1 MAWYSILPSELTH
14 LESWAARI
22 FFFLGLITIG
32 PWAFLVF
39 LDAIIWLYRLIL
51 WEVPWIGGRA
61 GGRQRPRALSLNERP
76 GGQRR
81 AFGLRGVETDTGD
94 SEGGD
99 RDDSPGLKRGRDRD
113 DPGKENTKFAFSC
126 GVHADSDL
134 LHIGLSR
141 MAEAL
146 YKVDIDAPWLILSR
160 NLLFVLIVGLCAAMW
175 RIRQSRKAK
184 AYGKTETTC
193 SENKTSPIIPLEGFN
208 WEETEQSQFRP
219 FKGKDKYNLTMA
231 LENLDPSELIPMDKT
246 YKSRLA
252 LRKSVLEQHHDVVV
266 AINNDQTPEEDPRI
280 RPAISELYN
289 FVLGTYLP
297 TRYPS
302 MFKLNAES
310 SIFHNLVTGATWP
323 TTLSPTTPAIQALE
337 ILSQTVD
344 EDFLILL
351 PELLSDSEEQPKYV
365 LQAYASC
372 FPAGFNTRKKLGLR
386 MVDIHTPVP
395 RYQEKIGRSMDR
407 FFARLAVGK
416 FVKRVNWS
424 ITIDTGLFA
433 AFSGTHAVVGKNEE
447 AIELGKLNVD
457 QTVLRCERQTLHRLP
472 VSKALVFTIHT
483 YVYPVRQIKDEGSG
497 EDLANAVDGLKRGN
511 VPEMHNYKKGDVWG
525 EALKDFLRA

>member
-14 LESWAARI
+14 LEIWAARI
-22 FFFLGLITIG
+22 FFFLGIITIG

-39 LDAIIWLYRLIL
+39 LDAIIWIYRLIL

-61 GGRQRPRALSLNERP
+61 RGRQRPRAPSLNERP

-94 SEGGD
+94 SEGAD
-99 RDDSPGLKRGRDRD
+99 RDDSPWSKRERDRD
-113 DPGKENTKFAFSC
+113 DPGKEN
-126 GVHADSDL
+126 
-134 LHIGLSR
+134 
-141 MAEAL
+141 
-146 YKVDIDAPWLILSR
+146 
-160 NLLFVLIVGLCAAMW
+160 
-175 RIRQSRKAK
+175 
-184 AYGKTETTC
+184 
-193 SENKTSPIIPLEGFN
+193 
-208 WEETEQSQFRP
+208 
-219 FKGKDKYNLTMA
+219 
-231 LENLDPSELIPMDKT
+231 NLDPSELLPMDKT
-246 YKSRLA
+246 YKDRLA

-310 SIFHNLVTGATWP
+310 SIFQNLVTGTTWP

-344 EDFLILL
+344 DDFLILL
-351 PELLSDSEEQPKYV
+351 PELSPDAGEQPKYV
-365 LQAYASC
+365 LQAHAVC

-386 MVDIHTPVP
+386 LVDIHVPVP
-395 RYQEKIGRSMDR
+395 GYREKMELSMDR
-407 FFARLAVGK
+407 FFGRLQVGK
-416 FVKRVNWS
+416 FVKRINWS
-424 ITIDTGLFA
+424 ITIETGLFA
-433 AFSGTHAVVGKNEE
+433 AFSGTHAVAGKKEE
-447 AIELGKLNVD
+447 AIEPGELNVD

-472 VSKALVFTIHT
+472 VSKALVFTVHT
-483 YVYPVRQIKDEGSG
+483 YTYPVRQIKDEGCG

-511 VPEMHNYKKGDVWG
+511 VPEMHAYKKGDVWG
-525 EALKDFLRA
+525 EALKDFLRS

>member
-39 LDAIIWLYRLIL
+39 LDASIWIYRLIL

-61 GGRQRPRALSLNERP
+61 RGRQRPRAPSLNERP
-76 GGQRR
+76 SGQRR

-94 SEGGD
+94 SQGGD
-99 RDDSPGLKRGRDRD
+99 RDASPLPKRERDRD
-113 DPGKENTKFAFSC
+113 DPGKENVSPVVQISNPHLKAP
-126 GVHADSDL
+126 
-134 LHIGLSR
+134 
-141 MAEAL
+141 
-146 YKVDIDAPWLILSR
+146 YKLNIDAPWPIIPR
-160 NLLFVLIVGLCAAMW
+160 NLLYVLIVGLCAAMW
-175 RIRQSRKAK
+175 RIRQYRKANS
-184 AYGKTETTC
+184 YGQTKTTY
-193 SENKTSPIIPLEGFN
+193 SDNKTSPIIPLEGFN
-208 WEETEQSQFRP
+208 WEETEQLQYRP

-231 LENLDPSELIPMDKT
+231 LENLDPSELLPMDKT
-246 YKSRLA
+246 YQDRLA
-252 LRKSVLEQHHDVVV
+252 LRKSILEQHHDVVV

-310 SIFHNLVTGATWP
+310 SIFQNLVTGTTWP
-323 TTLSPTTPAIQALE
+323 TTLSPRTPAIQALE

-344 EDFLILL
+344 DDFLILL
-351 PELLSDSEEQPKYV
+351 PEPSSDSEEQPKYV
-365 LQAYASC
+365 LQAFVTC

-386 MVDIHTPVP
+386 LVDIHIPVP
-395 RYQEKIGRSMDR
+395 RYREKMERSMDR
-407 FFARLAVGK
+407 FFGRLQVGK
-416 FVKRVNWS
+416 FWN
-424 ITIDTGLFA
+424 TCCG
-433 AFSGTHAVVGKNEE
+433 GGKEE
-447 AIELGKLNVD
+447 AIEPGELNVD

-472 VSKALVFTIHT
+472 VSEALVFTIHT
-483 YVYPVRQIKDEGSG
+483 YTYPVKQIKDEGCG
-497 EDLANAVDGLKRGN
+497 EDLANAIDGLKRGN
-511 VPEMHNYKKGDVWG
+511 VPEMHAYKKGDVWG
-525 EALKDFLRA
+525 EALKDFLRS

>member
-22 FFFLGLITIG
+22 F
-32 PWAFLVF
+32 
-39 LDAIIWLYRLIL
+39 
-51 WEVPWIGGRA
+51 VPWIGGRA

-99 RDDSPGLKRGRDRD
+99 RDDSSGLKRGRDRD
-113 DPGKENTKFAFSC
+113 DPGKENVSP
-126 GVHADSDL
+126 VVQPL
-134 LHIGLSR
+134 

-146 YKVDIDAPWLILSR
+146 YKLGIDAPWPILSR
-160 NLLFVLIVGLCAAMW
+160 NLLFVLIVGWCAAMW
-175 RIRQSRKAK
+175 RIRQSREAK

-302 MFKLNAES
+302 MFKLNPES

-351 PELLSDSEEQPKYV
+351 PEILSDSEEQPKYV

-433 AFSGTHAVVGKNEE
+433 AFSGTHAVEE

>member
-1 MAWYSILPSELTH
+1 
-14 LESWAARI
+14 
-22 FFFLGLITIG
+22 
-32 PWAFLVF
+32 
-39 LDAIIWLYRLIL
+39 
-51 WEVPWIGGRA
+51 
-61 GGRQRPRALSLNERP
+61 
-76 GGQRR
+76 
-81 AFGLRGVETDTGD
+81 
-94 SEGGD
+94 
-99 RDDSPGLKRGRDRD
+99 
-113 DPGKENTKFAFSC
+113 
-126 GVHADSDL
+126 
-134 LHIGLSR
+134 
-141 MAEAL
+141 
-146 YKVDIDAPWLILSR
+146 
-160 NLLFVLIVGLCAAMW
+160 
-175 RIRQSRKAK
+175 
-184 AYGKTETTC
+184 
-193 SENKTSPIIPLEGFN
+193 
-208 WEETEQSQFRP
+208 
-219 FKGKDKYNLTMA
+219 
-231 LENLDPSELIPMDKT
+231 MDKT

-351 PELLSDSEEQPKYV
+351 PEILSDSEEQPKYV

-433 AFSGTHAVVGKNEE
+433 AFSGTHAVVGKKEE

-457 QTVLRCERQTLHRLP
+457 QVCGLRG
-472 VSKALVFTIHT
+472 SSFDGIALI
-483 YVYPVRQIKDEGSG
+483 P
-497 EDLANAVDGLKRGN
+497 L
-511 VPEMHNYKKGDVWG
+511 
-525 EALKDFLRA
+525 